1 MEKITVHATYAVRG
15 HVRAPLLWCDA
26 PLCFWGVVDPRTG
39 DIRDNRHPLFQKNM
53 AGKVLAFTCPKGSSG
68 TGLVLMEQIRNDCA
82 PAAIINI
89 TTDPV
94 VLTGP
99 LIEKNFY
106 AYTIPTVTIS
116 QKDYALLEQAAE
128 VEFSDTEDAITLW
141 MASAERSEA

>member
-1 MEKITVHATYAVRG
+1 MEKVTMKARYGVRG
-15 HVRAPLLWCDA
+15 NVKAELLWGNA
-26 PLCFWGVVDPRTG
+26 PLCFWGTVDPQSG
-39 DIRDNRHPLFQKNM
+39 LIRDNRHPLSMKNM

-68 TGLVLMEQIRNDCA
+68 TGLVLMEQVRTGCA

-106 AYTIPTVTIS
+106 QVIMPVVTVS
-116 QKDYALLEQAAE
+116 PEDYAKLENAKE
-128 VEFSDTEDAITLW
+128 VEFYEDRDEIT
-141 MASAERSEA
+141 AYY

>member
-1 MEKITVHATYAVRG
+1 
-15 HVRAPLLWCDA
+15 
-26 PLCFWGVVDPRTG
+26 
-39 DIRDNRHPLFQKNM
+39 M

-68 TGLVLMEQIRNDCA
+68 TGLVLMEQVRNDCA